1 MTDRNS
7 SSNNN
12 NNDDSNHE
20 KALRWFKKHRYESK
34 EFVGKSGEQIQDD
47 AQMDMDM
54 VLAPIDEA
62 YRRGEISLEEARLQ
76 IYHIGIESLQERIKE
91 AEGEID
97 ALLVWMRAD
106 SKDPKIIERQ
116 KKDMERMKR
125 EDPVI
130 IKLEQRIEAYKKEM
144 IDMEQE
150 LLYNSSEDDNNN
162 DNNGNDR
169 GERKS

>member
-1 MTDRNS
+1 MTG
-7 SSNNN
+7 SNNN
-12 NNDDSNHE
+12 NNNRSEISNHE
-20 KALRWFKKHRYESK
+20 KALRWFKKHQYESK
-34 EFVGKSGEQIQDD
+34 EFGGKSGEQVQDED
-47 AQMDMDM
+47 AQMHMNM

-76 IYHIGIESLQERIKE
+76 IFHIGIKSLQERIKE
-91 AEGEID
+91 AEQEID
-97 ALLVWMRAD
+97 ALLVWGRAD

-130 IKLEQRIEAYKKEM
+130 IKLQQRIDAYKKEM

-150 LLYNSSEDDNNN
+150 LLYKSSGDDDNN
-162 DNNGNDR
+162 DYDDDDA
-169 GERKS
+169 